1 MHTVAWLLQL
11 IGLENAAF
19 LYYLKLIIDTP
30 LQNQTACMTL
40 ELAEFGKPFI
50 TSIINGSDIVPTLS
64 ASSVHD
70 FIAELDDVFI
80 HQAGSCI

>member
-1 MHTVAWLLQL
+1 
-11 IGLENAAF
+11 
-19 LYYLKLIIDTP
+19 
-30 LQNQTACMTL
+30 MTL

-70 FIAELDDVFI
+70 FIAEVTTYIFLPNIYLFCYRLISHDDVP
-80 HQAGSCI
+80 